1 MRSLLFAGLA
11 LVCFSG
17 GARAA
22 PAEGPAKTFQPQD
35 LFSLEQAQDPQIRP
49 DGEAVAYVRASEDIM
64 IDNDRRAIWLVD
76 VAGGAQVPIATGAGS
91 AFAPRWS
98 PDGQRLAYV
107 STAEGSPQLYVRWM
121 ATGTTARIASLPA
134 SPGNL
139 AWSPDGR
146 TLAFT
151 MLTTDEGP
159 KLGAPLTKPEGAKW
173 ADPLVVIDRVT
184 YRADGEG
191 YLRPGFSH
199 LYVVSAEGGAP
210 RQLTF
215 GAVNERSELSWTPD
229 GKAIIL
235 SANRGK
241 TWDLEPQ
248 LSDLWSVS
256 VADGALT
263 QLTHRSGPTQAP
275 QVSPKGDRIAFIGY
289 DERHRGYENV
299 RLYVL
304 DRVSG
309 EIHAI
314 TNALDRSVSS
324 PRWAADGKSLFV
336 QYDDHGVTKIAR
348 VGLDGAIR
356 DLAAGMSGGEPDRP
370 YTGGEFSV
378 SNGGVVAFTQG
389 APDQPGDVAVVTGGG
404 VKRLTHL
411 NDDLFQGKALGKVT
425 ALPVASSFDGKVID
439 AWMITPPGF
448 DPAKKYPLI
457 LEIHGGPYAAYGP
470 VFASEL
476 QLYAA
481 AGYVVVYANPRGS
494 TSYGFDFADQI
505 NDNYPSHD
513 YDDLMSVVDA
523 AIAKGSVDANNLFVT
538 GGSGGG
544 LLTAWIVGKTD
555 RFKAAVAQKP
565 VINWTSEV
573 LTVDFYV
580 SQAQNW
586 FAKYPWDDPEG
597 YWKRSPLSLVGH
609 VVTPTLLMVGTDD
622 RRTPSSEAEQY
633 YQALKLRNVPTTL
646 VRVPGAS
653 HHGLSERPSQEA
665 AEAAAIL
672 AWFGRYRTATPGG
685 LATSATR
692 TGPEAGGPSKA
703 TSSARGS

>member
-1 MRSLLFAGLA
+1 MRSILFAGLA
-11 LVCFSG
+11 LACLAGV
-17 GARAA
+17 ARAA

-35 LFSLEQAQDPQIRP
+35 LFALEQAQDPQIRP
-49 DGEAVAYVRASEDIM
+49 DGKAVAYVRASEDVM

-76 VAGGAQVPIATGAGS
+76 VATGAQLPIVSGPGS

-107 STAEGSPQLYVRWM
+107 STAEGAPQLYVRWM

-151 MLTTDEGP
+151 MLTLGDSP
-159 KLGAPLTKPEGAKW
+159 KLGVSLSKPEGAKW
-173 ADPLVVIDRVT
+173 AEPLVVIDSVT

-199 LYVVSAEGGAP
+199 LYVVSADGGAP

-215 GAVNERSELSWTPD
+215 GAVNERGELSWTPD
-229 GKAIIL
+229 GKAIVL

-241 TWDLEPQ
+241 SWALEPQ

-263 QLTHRSGPTQAP
+263 QLTHRSGPTMQP
-275 QVSPKGDRIAFIGY
+275 QVSPKGDRIAFVGY

-299 RLYVL
+299 RLYVM
-304 DRVSG
+304 DRGGGGVR
-309 EIHAI
+309 AI
-314 TNALDRSVSS
+314 TETLDRSVSS
-324 PRWAADGKSLFV
+324 PRWAADGKSLLI
-336 QYDDHGVTKIAR
+336 QYDDHGLTKVAR
-348 VGLDGAIR
+348 VSLDGKVQ

-370 YTGGEFSV
+370 YTGGQYSV
-378 SNGGVVAFTQG
+378 SETGVVAFTQG
-389 APDQPGDVAVVTGGG
+389 APDQPGDVAVVAGGV
-404 VKRLTHL
+404 VKRLTRL

-425 ALPVASSFDGKVID
+425 ALPVASSFDGKAID

-448 DPAKKYPLI
+448 DPARKYPLI
-457 LEIHGGPYAAYGP
+457 LEIHGGPYSAYGP

-523 AIAKGSVDANNLFVT
+523 AIAKGSVDADNLFVT

-555 RFKAAVAQKP
+555 RFKAAVSQKP

-586 FAKYPWDDPEG
+586 FAKYPWDDPQG
-597 YWKRSPLSLVGH
+597 YWKRSPLSLVGN
-609 VVTPTLLMVGTDD
+609 VKTPTLLMVGTDD

-633 YQALKLRNVPTTL
+633 YQALKLRDVPTAL
-646 VRVPGAS
+646 IRVPGAS
-653 HHGLSERPSQEA
+653 HHGLADRPSQEA

-672 AWFGRYRTATPGG
+672 AWFGRYRTA
-685 LATSATR
+685 
-692 TGPEAGGPSKA
+692 PSN
-703 TSSARGS
+703 

>member
-1 MRSLLFAGLA
+1 MRSILLAGLSLLCFAG
-11 LVCFSG
+11 V
-17 GARAA
+17 ARAA

-35 LFSLEQAQDPQIRP
+35 LFALEQAQDPQIRP
-49 DGEAVAYVRASEDIM
+49 DGKAVAYVRATEDIM
-64 IDNDRRAIWLVD
+64 IDNARRAIWLVD
-76 VAGGAQVPIATGAGS
+76 VATGAQVPIATGPGS

-107 STAEGSPQLYVRWM
+107 STAEGAPQLYVRWM
-121 ATGTTARIASLPA
+121 ATGTTARIAALPA

-146 TLAFT
+146 TIAFT
-151 MLTTDEGP
+151 MLTPDEAP
-159 KLGAPLTKPEGAKW
+159 KLGAPLAKPEGAKW
-173 ADPLVVIDRVT
+173 ADPLVVIDSVT

-215 GAVNERSELSWTPD
+215 GGVNERGELSWTPD

-241 TWDLEPQ
+241 RWALEPQ
-248 LSDLWSVS
+248 RSDLWSVS

-263 QLTHRSGPTQAP
+263 RLTHRDGPTQEP
-275 QVSPKGDRIAFIGY
+275 RVSPNGDRIAFVGY
-289 DERHRGYENV
+289 DERHRGYEDA
-299 RLYVL
+299 RLYLL
-304 DRVSG
+304 DRAGG
-309 EIHAI
+309 EPRAI
-314 TNALDRSVSS
+314 TLGLDRSVSS
-324 PRWAADGKSLFV
+324 PRWAADGKSLFI
-336 QYDDHGVTKIAR
+336 QYDDHGVTKVAR
-348 VGLDGAIR
+348 VGLDGR
-356 DLAAGMSGGEPDRP
+356 VQDLAAGMSGGEPDRP
-370 YTGGEFSV
+370 YTGGQYSV
-378 SNGGVVAFTQG
+378 SPGGVVAFTQG
-389 APDQPGDVAVVTGGG
+389 APDQPGDVAVATPGGS

-411 NDDLFQGKALGKVT
+411 NDDLFDGKALGKVT
-425 ALPVASSFDGKVID
+425 ALPVTSSVDGRALD

-448 DPAKKYPLI
+448 DPTRKYPLI

-481 AGYVVVYANPRGS
+481 AGYVVVYGNPRGS

-513 YDDLMSVVDA
+513 YDDLMDMVGA
-523 AIAKGSVDANNLFVT
+523 AIAKGFVDPNNLFVT

-586 FAKYPWDDPEG
+586 FAKYPWEDPDG
-597 YWKRSPLSLVGH
+597 YWKRSPLSLVGN
-609 VVTPTLLMVGTDD
+609 VKTPTMLMVGTDD

-633 YQALKLRNVPTTL
+633 YQALKLREVPTAL

-672 AWFGRYRTATPGG
+672 AWFGRYRVAP
-685 LATSATR
+685 
-692 TGPEAGGPSKA
+692 AG
-703 TSSARGS
+703 